1 MRISR
6 SLLALALTLAS
17 LGASACADN
26 SPTQPSTPAPD
37 VTTPAFRHAPG
48 TRTALLTN
56 IPVVQTLAGGQILNG
71 LLSITHFSLQNG
83 QLLASGTLTGTVT
96 SATGS
101 VLGTTNTI
109 FTDVPATLV
118 DPAQCSILTL
128 NLGAIHLDLLGL
140 VVDLAPVNL
149 NVNAQPGPGN
159 LLGNLL
165 CAVTNLLDTGGP
177 LSAVTNLLG
186 TVNNVLSGLLGGL

>member
-1 MRISR
+1 MPISR
-6 SLLALALTLAS
+6 SLLALGLTLAS
-17 LGASACADN
+17 LGLGACADN
-26 SPTQPSTPAPD
+26 SPTQPQTPAPD
-37 VTTPAFRHAPG
+37 VTTSAFRHAPG

-56 IPVVQTLAGGQILNG
+56 IPVVDTLAGGQILNG
-71 LLSITHFSLQNG
+71 LLSITHFSYQNG

-96 SATGS
+96 SAAGS

-118 DPAQCSILTL
+118 DPAQCSVLTL
-128 NLGAIHLDLLGL
+128 NLGAINLDLLGL

-149 NVNAQPGPGN
+149 LVNAVPGPGN

-165 CAVTNLLDTGGP
+165 CAVTNLLNTGGP
-177 LSAVTNLLG
+177 LSAVNNLLG